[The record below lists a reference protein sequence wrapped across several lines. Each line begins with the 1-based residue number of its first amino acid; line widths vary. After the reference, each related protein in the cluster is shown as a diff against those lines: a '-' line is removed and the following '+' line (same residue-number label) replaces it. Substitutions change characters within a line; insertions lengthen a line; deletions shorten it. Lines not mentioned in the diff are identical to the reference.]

1 VAARPYSERFREKP
15 QAPPDST
22 TLESA
27 LGYFG
32 ARAKTPKQHALVKG
46 LAQAFGGTA
55 GRQVFRACMTP
66 GRAAALRNA
75 PSQNPGAKG

>member
-32 ARAKTPKQHALVKG
+32 ARAKTPKQHALVKS
-46 LAQAFGGTA
+46 LAQAFEGPQDDKSSGH
-55 GRQVFRACMTP
+55 VSP

>member
-15 QAPPDST
+15 QPPEDPT

-32 ARAKTPKQHALVKG
+32 ARAKTAKQHALVKS
-46 LAQAFGGTA
+46 LAQAFEGPQDDKSSGH
-55 GRQVFRACMTP
+55 VSP

>member
-1 VAARPYSERFREKP
+1 VPARPYSERFREKP

-32 ARAKTPKQHALVKG
+32 ARARTPKQHALVKG
-46 LAQAFGGTA
+46 LAQAFEGPQDDKSSGH
-55 GRQVFRACMTP
+55 VSP